1 MKFAN
6 VLKALTCLVLIL
18 QLSGCGTIIYPDR
31 RGQRGGRIDA
41 GVAVMDGVGLLL
53 FVLPGIIAF
62 AVDFGTGAIYLPGT
76 PRSSLDVK
84 KLKVVKFD
92 PNNWSNESLE
102 KIIKKETGFNIKL
115 NQADIK
121 VVRLM
126 STDDVN
132 VNLTKAF
139 NTNEK

>member
-1 MKFAN
+1 MKIVN
-6 VLKALTCLVLIL
+6 VLKALTCFVLVV
-18 QLSGCGTIIYPDR
+18 QLSGCGTILYPDR
-31 RGQRGGRIDA
+31 RGQKSGRIDA
-41 GVAVMDGVGLLL
+41 GVAVMDGIGLLL
-53 FVLPGIIAF
+53 FVIPGIIAF
-62 AVDFGTGAIYLPGT
+62 AVDFSTGAIYLPGT
-76 PRSSLDVK
+76 SRSSLAVK

-115 NQADIK
+115 NQAGIK

-132 VNLTKAF
+132 VNLAKAF
-139 NTNEK
+139 STNEK